1 MTIWDFWTQQNWGC
15 DKKGNCN
22 YVRVCVRINVREY
35 VTIVRLRVRI
45 QVWLHVRIHV
55 KLCLSLHVRVV
66 SLCQNMYIYR
76 WYIWY
81 IYNMIYI
88 YIMYKC
94 THTSHNSQIQFSQ
107 RIHVRQES
115 QSMYMPWIMSC
126 QILNHYIICH
136 YCVIYGGDHTKSTD
150 SVVCGLLF
158 ISRRELA
165 RALSDVWSGAMDI
178 WWGKGWQD
186 KTNWYLLDLI
196 GWCMLMFS
204 NMCHIST

>member
-1 MTIWDFWTQQNWGC
+1 MSIWDFWTQQNWGC

-35 VTIVRLRVRI
+35 ATIVRLRVRI

-66 SLCQNMYIYR
+66 SLCQNMYIY
-76 WYIWY
+76 IWY
-81 IYNMIYI
+81 IYNDI

-115 QSMYMPWIMSC
+115 QRMYMPWIMSYYVMSDYES
-126 QILNHYIICH
+126 LFNMSLLCH
-136 YCVIYGGDHTKSTD
+136 
-150 SVVCGLLF
+150 L
-158 ISRRELA
+158 
-165 RALSDVWSGAMDI
+165 
-178 WWGKGWQD
+178 WWGSHKVNWFRCLWLTLHQPQGIGASPERCLVRRDGHLMGQRVTGQD
-186 KTNWYLLDLI
+186 
-196 GWCMLMFS
+196 
-204 NMCHIST
+204 